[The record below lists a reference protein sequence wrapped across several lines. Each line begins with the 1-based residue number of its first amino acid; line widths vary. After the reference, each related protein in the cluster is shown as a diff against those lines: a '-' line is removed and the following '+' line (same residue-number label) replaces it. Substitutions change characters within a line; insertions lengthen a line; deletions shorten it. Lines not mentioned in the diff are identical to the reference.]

1 MVKIKKSLALKA
13 LASQVRDKEL
23 EGYTYEGL
31 IEWLQRE
38 HGLSFTVG
46 TFKLYKS
53 RYLSKNN
60 RENSDTSIKAIEKA
74 PSSVIIEN
82 DKAVSR
88 KSSNEAAENNYSDSK
103 YISPRKAR
111 EKRVKELLEA
121 AGDPIFSNPLIKL
134 GNK

>member
-23 EGYTYEGL
+23 EGYTYESL

-38 HGLSFTVG
+38 HGLSFTVN

-53 RYLSKNN
+53 RYLSKDNS
-60 RENSDTSIKAIEKA
+60 ENPDTSIKAIEKA
-74 PSSVIIEN
+74 PSSAIIET
-82 DKAVSR
+82 DEAVSPEP
-88 KSSNEAAENNYSDSK
+88 SSEAAEDDPSSSK
-103 YISPRKAR
+103 HISPRKAR

-121 AGDPIFSNPLIKL
+121 AGDPVYSNPLIKL
-134 GNK
+134 GK